1 MTTKKCIEFV
11 TLVITKRG
19 AWLPV
24 GMMNFFFNVYTGLS
38 IAHKDGRSGKK
49 GRPQGDLILPFDRW
63 GAWGY
68 LGMANT
74 IPLYGP

>member
-24 GMMNFFFNVYTGLS
+24 GMMNFFLTCILVYLLPTKMEGVERRGG
-38 IAHKDGRSGKK
+38 HKG
-49 GRPQGDLILPFDRW
+49 
-63 GAWGY
+63 
-68 LGMANT
+68 T
-74 IPLYGP
+74 